1 MTAADLAQILRDEAE
16 RKRRERIARRAQ
28 AGAALAFVVTCV
40 IALAVVMVDLI
51 VWRP

>member
-1 MTAADLAQILRDEAE
+1 MTAADLAQILRESSE
-16 RKRRERIARRAQ
+16 RKRRERIAQRVQ
-28 AGAALAFVVTCV
+28 AGAALAFVVACV